1 MSQFVILGGG
11 LVNPEPGLIIWMTVT
26 FLTVLFL
33 MAKFA
38 WKPILKMIKDREH
51 SIEEA
56 LASAERAKAEM
67 AALTSKNEQILAEGR
82 QERDRLMKEA
92 REIKESI
99 IAEAKSKAQAE
110 AEKIMSLARETI
122 KNEKMAA
129 ITELKNQVAQL
140 SIDIAENILKQELA
154 GEDKQKAL
162 INTLLQDIKMN

>member
-1 MSQFVILGGG
+1 MTQFVILGGSI
-11 LVNPEPGLIIWMTVT
+11 VNPEPGLIIWMSVT

-56 LASAERAKAEM
+56 LASAEKAKAE
-67 AALTSKNEQILAEGR
+67 IAEGR
-82 QERDRLMKEA
+82 MEPDRLMKEA
-92 REIKESI
+92 REIKEAI

-110 AEKIMSLARETI
+110 AEKIMATARETI

>member
-1 MSQFVILGGG
+1 MTQFVILGGG
-11 LVNPEPGLIIWMTVT
+11 LVSPEPGLIIWMSVT

-56 LASAERAKAEM
+56 LASAEKAKAEM

-82 QERDRLMKEA
+82 MERDRLMKEA
-92 REIKESI
+92 REIKEAI

-110 AEKIMSLARETI
+110 AEKIMATARETI

>member
-1 MSQFVILGGG
+1 MTQFVILGGSI
-11 LVNPEPGLIIWMTVT
+11 VSPEPGLIIWMSVT

>member
-11 LVNPEPGLIIWMTVT
+11 LVSPEPGLIIWMSVT

-56 LASAERAKAEM
+56 LASAEKAKAEM
-67 AALTSKNEQILAEGR
+67 AALTSQNEQILAEGR
-82 QERDRLMKEA
+82 MERDRLMKEA

>member
-1 MSQFVILGGG
+1 MTQFVILEGSI
-11 LVNPEPGLIIWMTVT
+11 VSPEPGLIIWMSVT

-51 SIEEA
+51 SIEDA
-56 LASAERAKAEM
+56 LASAEKAKAEM

-82 QERDRLMKEA
+82 MERDRLMKEA
-92 REIKESI
+92 REIKEAI

-110 AEKIMSLARETI
+110 AEKIMATARETI

>member
-1 MSQFVILGGG
+1 MTQFVILGGSI
-11 LVNPEPGLIIWMTVT
+11 VNPEPGLIIWMSVT

-38 WKPILKMIKDREH
+38 WKPILKMIKEREH

-56 LASAERAKAEM
+56 LASAEKAKAEM
-67 AALTSKNEQILAEGR
+67 AALTSQNEQILAEGR

>member
-1 MSQFVILGGG
+1 MTQFVILGGNI
-11 LVNPEPGLIIWMTVT
+11 VSPEPGLIIWMTVT

>member
-11 LVNPEPGLIIWMTVT
+11 LVSPEPGLVIWMLVT
-26 FLTVLFL
+26 FLIVLFL

-56 LASAERAKAEM
+56 LASAEKAKSEM
-67 AALTSKNEQILAEGR
+67 TALTAKNEQILAEGR

-99 IAEAKSKAQAE
+99 IAEAKAKAQSE
-110 AEKIMSLARETI
+110 AEKIMANARETI